1 MGADFNDNETDNGA
15 GKENGEP
22 ASESHAPEEQAA
34 IDASDADA
42 TDSGRLDLKDSDE
55 RLPWLESDGDDD
67 DEADGNG
74 GRALGFVLGGVL
86 SLALI
91 VGGIWWAS
99 HPSDKTEQ
107 VAAGGVIKAPAEPYK
122 QAPKDPGGKT
132 FAGTG
137 DSSFA
142 VSEGQTRPAR
152 LGQASPAA
160 KPTPAA
166 QPSGAQASGAR
177 ASGAQAAAPVSGV
190 GVQIAAYSN
199 EAQAKAGWDRLS
211 QQYEALKGVPHR
223 IQEGQADIGTVYRL
237 QAVAPDAAAARALC
251 GKLKGVGLACQVKN

>member
-1 MGADFNDNETDNGA
+1 MGAGFNDNETDKDRAEGD
-15 GKENGEP
+15 EP
-22 ASESHAPEEQAA
+22 AIEAAASEDQAVA
-34 IDASDADA
+34 ETAAAD
-42 TDSGRLDLKDSDE
+42 GERLDLKDGDE
-55 RLPWLESDGDDD
+55 RLPWLESEDDD
-67 DEADGNG
+67 DDDADGNG
-74 GRALGFVLGGVL
+74 GRALGFVLGGAL

-91 VGGIWWAS
+91 VGGIWWVS
-99 HPSDKTEQ
+99 HPSDKTEH

-122 QAPKDPGGKT
+122 QVPKDPGGKT

-160 KPTPAA
+160 KPAAAATPA
-166 QPSGAQASGAR
+166 AQASGA
-177 ASGAQAAAPVSGV
+177 AAAPVAGV

-223 IQEGQADIGTVYRL
+223 IQEGKADIGTVYRL
-237 QAVAPDAAAARALC
+237 QAVAPDATAARALC
-251 GKLKGVGLACQVKN
+251 TRLKGVGLACQVKN